1 MSRDINETEELA
13 EMLVRYINRKT
24 NLGNKIITRLASINN
39 SKSNSILYQRPIP
52 LGVSGGNKNSV
63 RKSGLQLEC
72 CGGTLGCLVS
82 NGSTKYILSNY
93 HVLVNEPATIGDP
106 IIQPGLLDSKC
117 SATDDVIAT
126 LAKWEPIK
134 PQVSQSDKI
143 FNYIDA
149 AIAEVI
155 PGKVRADGYIEGI
168 GLVNTQPA
176 EVKLG
181 LKVIK
186 SGRTTGVTYGRIV
199 GIDANVLVTYEKSC
213 GSNETYQALF
223 SNQIIIEPDTEKNP
237 SFSLSGDSGS
247 LVVTEDELLPVGL
260 LFAGNDKH
268 TYANPISH
276 VINTF
281 GVSIVGVSGK
291 ATPLPYQAEQI
302 VCQDKNSY
310 DINKAIEVK
319 KAFLPILINYNSFIG
334 SYLTKSDDKYK
345 IVVMVEKD
353 HSKDVA
359 ELPSKL
365 CGVDIEITETA
376 RVKIL

>member
-1 MSRDINETEELA
+1 MSRDINDTEELA
-13 EMLVRYINRKT
+13 EMLIRYINKKT
-24 NLGNKIITRLASINN
+24 NLANKIITRLANN
-39 SKSNSILYQRPIP
+39 ILYQRPIP

-63 RKSGLQLEC
+63 RKSGSQLEC

-93 HVLVNEPATIGDP
+93 HVLVNEPGTIGDP
-106 IIQPGLLDSKC
+106 IIQPGLLDSNC
-117 SATDDVIAT
+117 SATGDVIAT

-155 PGKVRADGYIEGI
+155 PGKVRDDGYIEGI

-181 LKVIK
+181 MKVIK

-223 SNQIIIEPDTEKNP
+223 SNQIIIEPNTEKNP

-260 LFAGNDKH
+260 LFAGSDKH

-291 ATPLPYQAEQI
+291 ATPLPCNDQI
-302 VCQDKNSY
+302 VCDNSNSY

-345 IVVMVEKD
+345 IVVMVDKG

-376 RVKIL
+376 RAKIL